1 MMEFTFNISPIDP
14 FILNIIGFYLC
25 LTLFI
30 CLLFNTI
37 LLIIFIRFKELRNKF
52 NIFIMGI
59 TTLNV
64 LGSIEI
70 PFVIYSS
77 FKAKYSIYI
86 YLLYTLFFNQ
96 IYIFKDGLSQ
106 AIIVCLVH
114 LLFILVH
121 LQVSI

>member
-14 FILNIIGFYLC
+14 FILNIIGVYLC

-52 NIFIMGI
+52 NIFTMGI
-59 TTLNV
+59 TTLNII
-64 LGSIEI
+64 GSIEI

-77 FKAKYSIYI
+77 FKAKYAYFLYSIFI
-86 YLLYTLFFNQ
+86 MKFNLFF
-96 IYIFKDGLSQ
+96 IY
-106 AIIVCLVH
+106 
-114 LLFILVH
+114 
-121 LQVSI
+121 

>member
-1 MMEFTFNISPIDP
+1 MEFTFNISPIDP

-64 LGSIEI
+64 IGSIEI

-96 IYIFKDGLSQ
+96 NLIY
-106 AIIVCLVH
+106 
-114 LLFILVH
+114 LFH
-121 LQVSI
+121 